1 METNHTDPVSSAVV
15 FCGAH
20 HERFTLIELLVV
32 IAIIAILAG
41 MLLPALNNA
50 RERGKAAQCTNNLKQ
65 SGLALNL
72 YSNDFRGMYPVVH
85 SGTFA
90 APQEFPD
97 EPQWFTPLMTGY
109 GFKLDYLNCPGD
121 RKFDGKD
128 IQSYMVNAMFTF
140 GYPVS
145 RLKSSAYITLSER
158 GENADGTPIEHQCYP
173 GMQEPGDWEKQIASI
188 RHNNRANYLFVDGRV
203 ESRSWRETIGDG
215 TVQHNRHFVREY
227 LDHYVEP
234 AGHDHVH

>member
-1 METNHTDPVSSAVV
+1 MKKNHNIYIGTACSATVS
-15 FCGAH
+15 G
-20 HERFTLIELLVV
+20 RFTLIELLVV

-41 MLLPALNNA
+41 MLLPALNSA
-50 RERGKAAQCTNNLKQ
+50 RERGKAAQCMNNLKQ
-65 SGLALNL
+65 SGLSLNL

-85 SGTFA
+85 TGTFEDMDEL
-90 APQEFPD
+90 PG
-97 EPQWFTPLMTGY
+97 EPQWFTPLAERY
-109 GFKLDYLNCPGD
+109 GFKLSYLNCPGD
-121 RKFDGKD
+121 RKFDGKE
-128 IQSYMVNAMFTF
+128 IQSYMVNAMFTL

-158 GENADGTPIEHQCYP
+158 GENADGTPVEHQCYP
-173 GMQEPGDWEKQIASI
+173 GMQEPEDWEKQIAST

-203 ESRSWRETIGDG
+203 ESRTWRETIGDG

-234 AGHDHVH
+234 GGHHHH